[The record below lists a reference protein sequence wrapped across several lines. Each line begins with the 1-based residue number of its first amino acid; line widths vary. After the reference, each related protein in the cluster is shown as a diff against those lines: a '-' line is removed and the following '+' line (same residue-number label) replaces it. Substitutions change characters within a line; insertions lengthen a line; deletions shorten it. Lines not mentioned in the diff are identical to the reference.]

1 MAARLHPL
9 ARRPHVSARHQRGI
23 TMIVALVFLV
33 IMMIVALSAMKVATL
48 NTKIVS
54 NQQFQTEADLA
65 AQQGLEYTV
74 SNDFSTMTSAYTM
87 LVDSNDSGKT
97 GAQYTVTVQKPSCL
111 GVTPI
116 YLDDSTLDLSSG
128 ADNACTGSL
137 SAANSGILASTT
149 GTLQHRPSLCSSSKW
164 DLRSSAAGSTGSAT
178 STTVHQGMAMRVL
191 AGTSCPN

>member
-97 GAQYTVTVQKPSCL
+97 GAQYTVTVQVPTCL
-111 GVTPI
+111 GIRPI
-116 YLDDSTLDLSSG
+116 LLNQRDLSSSS
-128 ADNACTGSL
+128 DNACTGSL
-137 SAANSGILASTT
+137 ASTT
-149 GTLQHRPSLCSSSKW
+149 SGIAGTSSTGASLCSNSNW